1 VPDTPVNGFFGLES
15 SLTPIAHVAAA
26 LAAGGAIGL
35 ERTFHGRAA
44 GFRTY
49 ALVCMGSAMA
59 MLVAT
64 FPNAW
69 LGAGANNPGDMTRV
83 VQGILTGIGFLGA
96 GVIVKYGFTVRG
108 LTTAASIWT
117 TAAIGVLIGARF
129 YWEAAASVL
138 LVLGALSLFR
148 RIEDWLDKENF
159 AQIKLGIL
167 RTPGLSKH
175 DLDALFAQADLR
187 IAEVAYGMEKN
198 RSILDY
204 EYTVSSLKPESLAVL
219 ADLLASRAEVISF
232 HISPS
237 HE

>member
-1 VPDTPVNGFFGLES
+1 MSALWGLES
-15 SLTPIAHVAAA
+15 SLIPIAHIAAA

-59 MLVAT
+59 VLAAVY
-64 FPNAW
+64 PDRW
-69 LGAGANNPGDMTRV
+69 LGAGGSNAGDLTRI

-96 GVIVKYGFTVRG
+96 GVIVKYGFSVRG

-117 TAAIGVLIGARF
+117 TAVIGVLIGAGY
-129 YWEAAASVL
+129 YWEAGASVL
-138 LVLGALSLFR
+138 LVLGALSVFR
-148 RIEDWLDKENF
+148 QIEGQLDKEMY
-159 AQIKLGIL
+159 AQVKLGVT
-167 RTPGLSKH
+167 REPGLPKR
-175 DLDALFAQADLR
+175 DIDVLFAQAGLR
-187 IAEVAYGMEKN
+187 IEEVSYGLERN

-204 EYTVSSLKPESLAVL
+204 EYTVSSLKPESLEAL
-219 ADLLASRAEVISF
+219 ADLLAGHAEVVSF

-237 HE
+237 HD

>member
-1 VPDTPVNGFFGLES
+1 MSGFLGLES
-15 SLTPIAHVAAA
+15 SLIPIAHMAAA

-49 ALVCMGSAMA
+49 ALVCMGSTMA

-64 FPNAW
+64 FPSAW
-69 LGAGANNPGDMTRV
+69 LGAGVNNPGDMTRV

-96 GVIVKYGFTVRG
+96 GVIVKYGFSVRG

-148 RIEDWLDKENF
+148 RIEDRLEKENF
-159 AQIKLGIL
+159 AQVKLGVT
-167 RTPGLSKH
+167 RASGLSKQGI
-175 DLDALFAQADLR
+175 DALFAKADLH
-187 IAEVAYGMEKN
+187 IAEIAYGLEKN
-198 RSILDY
+198 NSILDY
-204 EYTVSSLKPESLAVL
+204 EYTVSSLKSESLAVL
-219 ADLLASRAEVISF
+219 ADLLASRAEVIHF

-237 HE
+237 HD

>member
-1 VPDTPVNGFFGLES
+1 MSGLHALES
-15 SLTPIAHVAAA
+15 SLIPIAHMAAA

-64 FPNAW
+64 FPNPW
-69 LGAGANNPGDMTRV
+69 LGSGANNAGDVTRV

-96 GVIVKYGFTVRG
+96 GVIVKYGFSVRG

-117 TAAIGVLIGARF
+117 TAVIGVLIGSRY

-138 LVLGALSLFR
+138 LVLGALSVFR
-148 RIEDWLDKENF
+148 HIEDQLEKENF
-159 AQIKLGIL
+159 AQVKLGVT
-167 RTPGLSKH
+167 REPGLALR
-175 DLDALFAQADLR
+175 DIAALFAQANVR
-187 IAEVAYGMEKN
+187 IEEVAYGLEKN
-198 RSILDY
+198 RSVLDY
-204 EYTVSSLKPESLAVL
+204 EYVVSTLKPENLA
-219 ADLLASRAEVISF
+219 LLAELLTLQTAVTRF

-237 HE
+237 HD

>member
-1 VPDTPVNGFFGLES
+1 MMEFLGAQN
-15 SLTPIAHVAAA
+15 SLLPIVHVAAA

-35 ERTFHGRAA
+35 ERTLHGRAA

-59 MLVAT
+59 MIVAV
-64 FPNAW
+64 FPAPW
-69 LGAGANNPGDMTRV
+69 LAAGMSSQGDVTRV

-117 TAAIGVLIGARF
+117 TAVAGVMIGAGY

-138 LVLGALSLFR
+138 LILGALSVFR
-148 RIEDWLDKENF
+148 RIEDRLDKQNF
-159 AQIKLGIL
+159 AQVKLGIT
-167 RTPGLSKH
+167 RVAGLSKR
-175 DLDALFAQADLR
+175 DIDALMAQAGLH
-187 IAEVAYGMEKN
+187 IEEVAFGLEQH
-198 RSILDY
+198 RAVLDY
-204 EYTVSSLKPESLAVL
+204 EYTVSSLNPDSLARL
-219 ADLLASRAEVISF
+219 AELLASRVEIAGF

-237 HE
+237 HD